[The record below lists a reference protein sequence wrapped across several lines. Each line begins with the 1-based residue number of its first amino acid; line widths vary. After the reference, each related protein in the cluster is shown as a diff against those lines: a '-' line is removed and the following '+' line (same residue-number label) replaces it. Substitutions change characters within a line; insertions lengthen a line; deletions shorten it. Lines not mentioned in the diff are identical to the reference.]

1 MEGLEEKLG
10 AVLNNPQMMSQLM
23 AMAQSLGQSA
33 PQEPAQN
40 PQPSQSPPSQSQ
52 SSGIPDLGFDIGM
65 LQKLGAMAQ
74 GSTIDSQQKNLLVAL
89 TPYLHNDRISR
100 LEKAMRAA
108 KLARLATSAFSGSNL
123 FSGR

>member
-23 AMAQSLGQSA
+23 AMAQSLGHNPPPESKKS
-33 PQEPAQN
+33 E
-40 PQPSQSPPSQSQ
+40 PQPAPPPAMGEL
-52 SSGIPDLGFDIGM
+52 GIDIDM
-65 LQKLGAMAQ
+65 LQRIGAMAQ
-74 GSTIDSQQKNLLVAL
+74 GSNIDSQQKNLLTAL
-89 TPYLHNDRISR
+89 RPYLHNDRISR

-108 KLARLATSAFSGSNL
+108 KLARLATSAFAGGNL